1 MICDCTEPCECHK
14 FLDNTIFIDYTEV
27 GSLDLSKVANETA
40 VNVFLDREHKTFL
53 TSLYYWGGKLQYC
66 QDYLSPTEFATIE
79 MKTVLTMFV
88 KRKVVSLD
96 PTYYT
101 PDDPK
106 LHGFISKLSYEGIKY
121 VADHVVEFAEAF
133 KQNKVSELLNIPKPG
148 KKHRS

>member
-1 MICDCTEPCECHK
+1 MICDCTEPCKCHN
-14 FLDNTIFIDYTEV
+14 LPDNNTWITYTEV
-27 GSLDLSKVANETA
+27 GSLDLSKVAEDTL
-40 VNVFLDREHKTFL
+40 VDVFLDKEHKTIL
-53 TSLYYWGGKLQYC
+53 TSLLYRNGKLNYF
-66 QDYLSPTEFATIE
+66 QDYMSPTEFATIE

-121 VADHVVEFAEAF
+121 VAEHVVEFAKAF
-133 KQNKVSELLNIPKPG
+133 KENKVSKVLSIPKLSH
-148 KKHRS
+148 KHRS